1 MHKLLL
7 VAIAALNLFLANP
20 GLAVAADSHAGQR
33 AQPGAAGAAAQM
45 PLSDGLVKKVD
56 LAKARVTVA
65 HGPLP
70 NGMPAMTMPMK
81 VRDAAWLGK
90 LQAGQNIRFAA
101 EEVDGTLTIMRLELP
116 AN

>member
-1 MHKLLL
+1 MRKLLL
-7 VAIAALNLFLANP
+7 AAVAAMNLFLASP
-20 GLAVAADSHAGQR
+20 GLAAVADGHAGHR
-33 AQPGAAGAAAQM
+33 AQQSATGAAAQM

-90 LQAGQNIRFAA
+90 LQAGQKIRFAA

-116 AN
+116 GN